1 MDAPLRDPRLM
12 SDDELVAELRA
23 HAVVEETARHDW
35 ARHARPEQVE
45 PDAGYRVWLILAGRG
60 WGKTRT
66 GSETVRGWA
75 TTRPRGQY
83 AVIAKTHREV
93 LAICFEAPK
102 AGLVVVSPPAEIAE
116 FRRGSGSVQLRYSNG
131 TLLRA
136 FSAEDPD
143 ALRGYAFDGVWGD
156 EYAAW
161 PVQTAQAVYDMA
173 WFTMREA
180 PDPRMV
186 ITTTP
191 KRLPHV
197 RALLTRAEHDARV
210 VVTRGRTLDN
220 ATNLSDAALEELLD
234 RYAGT
239 RLGRQELDA
248 ELLNDVEGALWK
260 LEWIE
265 AGRVEVAPELV
276 RTVVAVDPADT
287 DGENSDETGI
297 VVAGRGTDGQDYVL
311 ADRSARMAGMAAARR
326 VWTAYADH
334 YADEVVYEGSN
345 NWVRDI
351 LTDAWRALQREGV
364 LPAGDPPLKVVQA
377 KKSKRLRA
385 EPVAARYEQ
394 QPPRVHHVGAFP
406 RLEAQQTEWT
416 PESGAS
422 PDRLDA
428 LVYAITQLRGRER
441 GTVRVASPLA
451 QRAGPVVMGPHR
463 RDALRDRSV

>member
-1 MDAPLRDPRLM
+1 MDFALRDPRLM
-12 SDDELVAELRA
+12 SDDDLAAEIRA
-23 HAVVEETARHDW
+23 LAVLEETARHDW
-35 ARHARPEQVE
+35 LRHARPEQHE
-45 PDAGYRVWLILAGRG
+45 PAPGYRVWLILAGRG

-75 TTRPRGQY
+75 MSHPRGQY

-102 AGLVVVSPPAEIAE
+102 AGLIVVSPPAEIAE
-116 FRRGSGSVQLRYSNG
+116 FRRGSGSVQLRYANG

-173 WFTMREA
+173 WFCMRES

-197 RALLTRAEHDARV
+197 RALLTRADHDHRV
-210 VVTRGRTLDN
+210 AVTRGRTLDN
-220 ATNLSDAALEELLD
+220 AENLSEAALDELLD

-248 ELLNDVEGALWK
+248 ELLTDVEGALWR

-265 AGRVEVAPELV
+265 AGRVEAAPELV

-287 DGENSDETGI
+287 DGENSDETAI
-297 VVAGRGTDGQDYVL
+297 VVAGRGTDGEDYVL
-311 ADRSARMAGMAAARR
+311 ADRSAKVARMAAARR

-334 YADEVVYEGSN
+334 DADEVVYEGSN
-345 NWVRDI
+345 NWVRDV
-351 LTDAWRALQREGV
+351 LVDAWVAMQRDGT
-364 LPAGDPPLKVVQA
+364 LPAGDPPLRVVQA
-377 KKSKRLRA
+377 KRSKRLRA

-394 QPPRVHHVGAFP
+394 SPPRVHHVGAFP

-428 LVYAITQLRGRER
+428 LVYAITRLRGGER
-441 GTVRVASPLA
+441 ATVQVASPLA
-451 QRAGPVVMGPHR
+451 GASATARLGWSHG
-463 RDALRDRSV
+463 LRGYGRSR